1 MEVISGPSCPRR
13 RSRARQGVEREG
25 RGRPLGPTRLPTLSS
40 VHGTLGRSQRQG
52 TNTSRRG
59 DRDPRWHARRRGP
72 TRVGG
77 DRGPRWHARR
87 RGPTRVGGI
96 AARGGTHDA
105 GGPTRVGEDR
115 GPRWH
120 GRRQG
125 TNTSRGGSRPAVA
138 RTTPGDHRA
147 VGTFATS
154 GDDCDAR
161 ANRDVGD
168 PRDAIGYRHVGD
180 ARDAGRRSPS
190 VPDWTAGGTSCEPA
204 RAGSRA
210 RGVGPRVPGRQE
222 RRRGALSRTAQSACR
237 RRSRSPSGGCTRRRR
252 RPRPR
257 PRTRGRR
264 CKARAAR
271 RGERSGRATRHR
283 EPGR

>member
-1 MEVISGPSCPRR
+1 MGPPNDLLSCAVDPEEGGGGHLGAELPEAALTRETRR
-13 RSRARQGVEREG
+13 REGGKRTTSRTHPTPHPQFRPWHIGTIATPGDQHESAGGSRPAVARST
-25 RGRPLGPTRLPTLSS
+25 P
-40 VHGTLGRSQRQG
+40 G
-52 TNTSRRG
+52 TNTSRGGSR
-59 DRDPRWHARRRGP
+59 PAVARTTPGTNTSR
-72 TRVGG
+72 G

-87 RGPTRVGGI
+87 R
-96 AARGGTHDA
+96 
-105 GGPTRVGEDR
+105 
-115 GPRWH
+115 
-120 GRRQG
+120 G